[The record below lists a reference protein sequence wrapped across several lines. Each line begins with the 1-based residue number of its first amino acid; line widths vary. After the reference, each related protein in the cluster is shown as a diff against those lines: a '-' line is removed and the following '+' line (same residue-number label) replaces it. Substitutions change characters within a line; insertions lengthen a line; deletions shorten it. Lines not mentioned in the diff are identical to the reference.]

1 MKFTGTA
8 AGRAARDPS
17 APFACLVSGPDHGLV
32 RQQADLVQ
40 ASWLKRA
47 PGLSV
52 QRMDDADL
60 KADPGA
66 LAGYLGGP
74 SLFGDTSLVRLRI
87 GSETAASLI
96 LEALGTVPKDGNQG
110 PGLLVVAGDLARASK
125 LRKAFEAHPWA
136 WSLQSYDASREE
148 LAAEAR
154 RVAKELGNSLHADA
168 LAAVLEA
175 VAQDLDSVA
184 AEITKLATYVGK
196 GNEIGLAAVA
206 AVGSGGRE
214 AVVDD
219 AVHAAFSGDPLVA
232 INRLSQATAAGANP
246 VQTVNALLRKVRLL
260 MQLRL
265 AFDSGERASEL
276 VKDRQY
282 NIFFKRQSEVAAQ
295 IGIWTQAMLDAL
307 LAAVIEL
314 DGRTKTGGSPAE
326 TLVSDMILK
335 IARRA
340 GGQRR

>member
-1 MKFTGTA
+1 
-8 AGRAARDPS
+8 
-17 APFACLVSGPDHGLV
+17 LV
-32 RQQADLVQ
+32 RQQADQVQ
-40 ASWLKRA
+40 ASLLKKA
-47 PGLSV
+47 PRLSV
-52 QRMDDADL
+52 QRMDEADL
-60 KADPGA
+60 KADPAA

-74 SLFGDTSLVRLRI
+74 SLFGETSLVRLRVT
-87 GSETAASLI
+87 GEAAGGLI
-96 LEALGTVPKDGNQG
+96 LESLGTLPKGGSDG
-110 PGLLVVAGDLARASK
+110 PGLVVVAGELAKASK

-154 RVAKELGNSLHADA
+154 RVAKECGAGLHADA
-168 LAAVLEA
+168 LAAVLDA

-184 AEITKLATYVGK
+184 AEVTKLATFAGK

-219 AVHAAFSGDPLVA
+219 AVHAAFGGDPLLA
-232 INRLSQATAAGANP
+232 LNRLSQATAAGANP
-246 VQTVNALLRKVRLL
+246 VQTVNALLRRIRLL

-265 AFDSGERASEL
+265 AFDGGERASEL

-282 NIFFKRQSEVAAQ
+282 NIFFKRQNEIAAQ
-295 IGIWTQAMLDAL
+295 IGIWTPAL
-307 LAAVIEL
+307 LDGVLAAAVEL
-314 DGRTKTGGSPAE
+314 DSRTKTGGAPAE

-340 GGQRR
+340 GVQRR